1 MTYEQA
7 LNKAA
12 SYCSKAER
20 APQDVIDKLHDWKVE
35 ETDVDK
41 IVDWLKM
48 ERFLSEERFVHAYVN
63 DKFIYERWGRI
74 KISYSLR
81 QKGIEGSLVQN
92 ALEEVIGEDKYLE
105 TLVDLLRGKMKGMS
119 FPLDQKNRAK
129 LYRFAVSRGFESSYY
144 SKALQQLKINE
155 EVDD

>member
-41 IVDWLKM
+41 IVDWLKK

>member
-63 DKFIYERWGRI
+63 DKFTYERWGRI